1 MSSYLSIPQKQW
13 ASAPL
18 FLRNGEL
25 LGHSP
30 IQKGRDWIQACN
42 FYPGFPPPPPHNS
55 GSHNVTEKLLRA
67 TMHQIPLYLN
77 NGNYS
82 YD

>member
-1 MSSYLSIPQKQW
+1 MSSYLSIAQKQW

-30 IQKGRDWIQACN
+30 IHRPSVDNNLAID
-42 FYPGFPPPPPHNS
+42 
-55 GSHNVTEKLLRA
+55 KLLFWSPTKIIDFVR
-67 TMHQIPLYLN
+67 YLRLIIVLEV
-77 NGNYS
+77 S
-82 YD
+82 AMI

>member
-1 MSSYLSIPQKQW
+1 MVDIYVRAVVFCTEETGFDPSLQFLSRLSSP
-13 ASAPL
+13 
-18 FLRNGEL
+18 N
-25 LGHSP
+25 
-30 IQKGRDWIQACN
+30 
-42 FYPGFPPPPPHNS
+42 NS